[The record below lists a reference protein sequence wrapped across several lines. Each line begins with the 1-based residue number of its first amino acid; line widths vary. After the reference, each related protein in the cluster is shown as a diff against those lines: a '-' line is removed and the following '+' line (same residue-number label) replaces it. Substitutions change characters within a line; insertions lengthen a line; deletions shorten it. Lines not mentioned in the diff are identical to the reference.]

1 LSQISLFD
9 QKKAFIITLICFHLM
24 FMIPH
29 QTLAGGL
36 VGSYE
41 LTQFTN
47 LRLLGHRP
55 TSDNKQIMWFG
66 NRGSWHGNG
75 VCIDP
80 MLIHATS
87 HLRGNI
93 V

>member
-1 LSQISLFD
+1 
-9 QKKAFIITLICFHLM
+9 M

-47 LRLLGHRP
+47 LLPKRLLGHRP

-75 VCIDP
+75 VCTDP
-80 MLIHATS
+80 HVNSCHQPSKGKYRVENMHEGVTIGGI
-87 HLRGNI
+87 R
-93 V
+93 